1 MSGAKRQERQRR
13 VVDIQDLSCVGRC
26 SLAVS
31 LPVLAAFGIEVS
43 PLPTALLST
52 HTAFPNARRWSL
64 TEEMWGIVS
73 HWEAMSLPVD
83 AVLTGYLGTDGQLP
97 LAAELAREYRSRGA
111 LVVVDPVMGDN
122 GRLYTGFAPG
132 YAREMAALCGQADVI
147 LPNVT
152 EAAFLL
158 GEPCLPDAYTL
169 GQATGLLRRL
179 GTLGAKQVVL
189 TGVCDGPDR
198 LGVLTLDTR
207 TDAEERWFHQRVRAG
222 YPGTGDLFASV
233 FTGLLL
239 GGDPLPKAA
248 AGAAAFVAECLRRTV
263 AAGTDPRF
271 GVRFEPCLPLLW
283 ERRKM

>member
-1 MSGAKRQERQRR
+1 MNGAGNGERQRR

-31 LPVLAAFGIEVS
+31 LPVLAALGIEVS

-52 HTAFPNARRWSL
+52 HTAFPDARRWHL
-64 TEEMWGIVS
+64 TEQMGDIVS
-73 HWEAMSLPVD
+73 HWETLSLPVD
-83 AVLTGYLGTDGQLP
+83 AVLTGYLGTNGQLP
-97 LAAELAREYRSRGA
+97 LAAKLAREYRSRGA

-122 GRLYTGFAPG
+122 GRLYAGFEPG
-132 YAREMAALCGQADVI
+132 YASEMAAFCREADVI

-158 GEPCLPDAYTL
+158 GEPCLPAGYSL
-169 GQATGLLRRL
+169 PQAAALLRRL
-179 GTLGAKQVVL
+179 GGLGARQVVL

-207 TDAEERWFHQRVRAG
+207 TGATEARFHRRVPAG

-239 GGDPLPKAA
+239 CGNPLPEAA
-248 AGAAAFVAECLRRTV
+248 AGAASFVAECLRRTV
-263 AAGTDPRF
+263 ETGADPRF

-283 ERRKM
+283 EGQNP